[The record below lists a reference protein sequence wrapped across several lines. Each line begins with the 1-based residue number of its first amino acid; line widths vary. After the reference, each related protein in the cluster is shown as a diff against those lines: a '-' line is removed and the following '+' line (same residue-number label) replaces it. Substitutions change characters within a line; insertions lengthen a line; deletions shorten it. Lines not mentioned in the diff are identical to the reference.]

1 MANKDYIS
9 DELLA
14 AYLDGNTNAEETKQ
28 VLDALK
34 TDKQLQE
41 VLHIALQVENDVS
54 LMPSLSEEHQNIK
67 HKAKAQQCK
76 AQQNKARTH

>member
-14 AYLDGNTNAEETKQ
+14 AYLDGNTNKEETRQ
-28 VLDALK
+28 VLNALK

-41 VLHIALQVENDVS
+41 ILHIALQIEDEVTLRTS
-54 LMPSLSEEHQNIK
+54 LNEERQNLNNKTKPQQYKVRPSK
-67 HKAKAQQCK
+67 VRMK
-76 AQQNKARTH
+76 